1 MFAADNVDNTTPSLM
16 PAEIE
21 PIRLANAFVDR
32 TDAPAA
38 IFVVDGPTRS
48 FRRIRMLARGRIAD
62 LLHVFPGTPAEL
74 FERAAQPDAP
84 SPDELRTIA
93 TSRKSSPIWRWRT
106 PPE

>member
-21 PIRLANAFVDR
+21 PIGLANAFVDR

-38 IFVVDGPTRS
+38 IFVVDRPTRS

-62 LLHVFPGTPAEL
+62 RLHVFPGTPAGSSSG
-74 FERAAQPDAP
+74 PP
-84 SPDELRTIA
+84 SWTHRPR
-93 TSRKSSPIWRWRT
+93 
-106 PPE
+106 